1 MEDSLLKSRPV
12 ILTLGT
18 FDGVHRGHQRL
29 LEVAHRRAQAVN
41 GDVLAVAFERPPR
54 HHFSPLASPFILTT
68 PEEKSDL
75 LLRLGADRVE
85 SLPFGARLASLS
97 AGKFLQAFLLKKWH
111 AQELVVGF
119 NFRFGKDRQG
129 DVNYLAREGCPRRLR
144 VHRVGPVRDRSGVV
158 SSGRIRTLISEG
170 NLSAANLLMGHG
182 LPLWGRVVRGR
193 GVGRRIGFATANLSV
208 GGEKIVPSGVFA
220 VKAILPTGV
229 ERRGLLNV
237 GFRPTFGGKMRR
249 RSVEVHL
256 LDFSG
261 DLTGRLLR
269 VEIVRKLRGE
279 KKFSSPRALVRQIQR
294 DESAVR
300 AFPSAAWK

>member
-1 MEDSLLKSRPV
+1 MGDSLLARPV

-29 LEVAHRRAQAVN
+29 LKLARQRARAVH

-54 HHFSPLASPFILTT
+54 HHFVPLQSPFLLTT
-68 PEEKSDL
+68 PEEKTDL
-75 LLRLGADRVE
+75 LLRFGADRVE

-97 AGKFLQAFLLKKWH
+97 AGEFLQSFLLKKWH

-129 DVNYLAREGCPRRLR
+129 DVRFLAREGRRWGLRLR
-144 VHRVGPVRDRSGVV
+144 SVGAVRDRSGVV
-158 SSGRIRTLISEG
+158 SSGRIRTLILEG
-170 NLSAANLLMGHG
+170 KLSDSKALLGHG

-193 GVGRRIGFATANLSV
+193 GVGRGIGFATANLSV

-237 GFRPTFGGKMRR
+237 GFRPTFRGKTRR

-261 DLTGRLLR
+261 DLTGRVLQ
-269 VEIVRKLRGE
+269 VEIVRKLRDE
-279 KKFSSPRALVRQIQR
+279 KKFSSTQVLVRQIRR

-300 AFPSAAWK
+300 ALPSAAWK